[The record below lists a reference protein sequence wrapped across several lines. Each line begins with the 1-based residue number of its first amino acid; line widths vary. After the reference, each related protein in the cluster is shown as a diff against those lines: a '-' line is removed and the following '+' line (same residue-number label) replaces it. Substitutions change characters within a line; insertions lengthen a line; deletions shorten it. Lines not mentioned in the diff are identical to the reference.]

1 MKKIFYILI
10 LTSLI
15 FSGCSKTSSPKSD
28 KIKVAGLIRT
38 DKQTFLVA
46 YINALKKAA
55 ERENVELSIYIANDD
70 AAVQIDQVKTMLN
83 SGIKYFVITAV
94 DTSITEQITKIIHSQ
109 GGAAAFSNILPS
121 NAALDVGKNFFYS
134 SSSEISAGDFQAQIL
149 DNYFKKNPGKLS
161 GKTVNILYL
170 NGAYGHSAQ
179 IFRRQGFMNGM
190 SSRGYSV
197 NILGEGGANWNFD
210 SARQIISGF
219 LQEYGSQ
226 VNAIICQN
234 DDMALGSLAALDD
247 ARYFSQTD
255 DDGDGTIYTV
265 PVIGVDATEKAKKS
279 VQENKLYATVLQ
291 NAEGQASTALEL
303 VVQVARTG
311 TTKGFVTSNGVKAAT
326 EVTGES
332 PLTRT
337 SILDQC
343 FLVPFVPVTE

>member
-15 FSGCSKTSSPKSD
+15 FAGCSKTPSSKSN

-38 DKQTFLVA
+38 DKETFIVA
-46 YINALKKAA
+46 YTNALKKAA
-55 ERENVELSIYIANDD
+55 ERENVDLSICISNDD

-94 DTSITEQITKIIHSQ
+94 DSSITEQIAKIIHSQ

-121 NAALDVGKNFFYS
+121 DAALDVGKNFFYS
-134 SSSEISAGDFQAQIL
+134 SSSEIAAGEFQAQIL
-149 DNYFKKNPGKLS
+149 DEYFKKNPSKLS

-170 NGAYGHSAQ
+170 NGEYGHSAQ

-190 SSRGYSV
+190 EARGYAV
-197 NILGEGGANWNFD
+197 NVLGEGGANWNFD
-210 SARQIISGF
+210 SARQIISSF
-219 LQEYGSQ
+219 LPEYGSKM
-226 VNAIICQN
+226 NAIICQN

-247 ARYFSQTD
+247 AKYFSQTD
-255 DDGDGTIYTV
+255 DDGDGTIYKV
-265 PVIGVDATEKAKKS
+265 PVIGVDATDKAKES

-291 NAEGQASTALEL
+291 DAEGQASTALEL
-303 VVQVARTG
+303 VVQIAKTG
-311 TTKGFVTSNGVKAAT
+311 ITRGFVTSNGVKAAT

-332 PLTRT
+332 PLTRA
-337 SILDQC
+337 SILEQC
-343 FLVPFVPVTE
+343 FMVPFVPITE